1 MYTYVKSLGVTA
13 QNLCKPQ
20 LLELLLQATWQ
31 ARIHATAT
39 TENDGLVQTAPDV
52 YIRRLNGV
60 KQEFGNT
67 RLLNIDEVRLEKTLR
82 RLEALAANTNDTAIG
97 QCVRLDQD
105 GCVFT
110 ETLIQLKIVRDIA
123 ELLLDL
129 PHRLE
134 VGRSVKCVA
143 PPQQEGDQV
152 ARDVAAR
159 HVEPAR
165 EVVQHD
171 GFVDGDNVRD
181 TVARV
186 DDDARAET

>member
-1 MYTYVKSLGVTA
+1 MYTYVKSLRVTT

-129 PHRLE
+129 SDSLK
-134 VGRSVKCVA
+134 VGGSVERISSS
-143 PPQQEGDQV
+143 QQQGDQV
-152 ARDVAAR
+152 AGYVTSSNVQSAS
-159 HVEPAR
+159 
-165 EVVQHD
+165 EVVQNSRL
-171 GFVDGDNVRD
+171 VYGDNMCD
-181 TVARV
+181 TITRV
-186 DDDARAET
+186 NDDTG